1 MDRSLDEIVAE
12 SQQRK
17 RGSKPRRG
25 GGNNGGGR
33 ARERDSYPRDGVR
46 KSTRDDSRNL
56 DSEWVHDRFDEPNSR
71 SHPRNSRQRPSAD
84 RFQDARG
91 TKIRVEN
98 IHYEL
103 TEEDLEGLFYKIAPV
118 VRLELLYDRAGRS
131 EGTAFVTYENRADAL
146 EAIKQYDGANA
157 KGQPIRLSIVS
168 GGGGGGGAAAP
179 SGRRNPFD
187 TAYMPG
193 RPLAERITRPRSL
206 SPRRNSDR
214 NRGVDSYV
222 PGRGSRS
229 RSPLPRRRGGG
240 GGGGGGR
247 RPGARREG
255 GGNGGGNGNGNGTST
270 PNGRERTGR
279 DGRPKKTQEELDAEM
294 ADYFNPGSTEEA
306 PAAETGGAA
315 AAAAAAGDDVDM
327 IE

>member
-12 SQQRK
+12 SQHKK
-17 RGSKPRRG
+17 RGSQPRRRG
-25 GGNNGGGR
+25 GGGGGGNGAGR
-33 ARERDSYPRDGVR
+33 YRERDNYPRDGVR
-46 KSTRDDSRNL
+46 KSTRDDARNM
-56 DSEWVHDRFDEPNSR
+56 DSEWVHDKFDDSGSR
-71 SHPRNSRQRPSAD
+71 NRQRNPRRRASPD
-84 RFQDARG
+84 RFQETRG
-91 TKIRVEN
+91 VKVKVDN
-98 IHYEL
+98 LHYEL
-103 TEEDLEGLFYKIAPV
+103 TEDDLDGLFNKIGPV
-118 VRLELLYDRAGRS
+118 LRLELLYDRAGRS
-131 EGTAFVTYENRADAL
+131 EGTAFVTYENREDAM

-157 KGQPIRLSIVS
+157 KGQPIRLSTVS
-168 GGGGGGGAAAP
+168 AAAP
-179 SGRRNPFD
+179 RRNPFD

-193 RPLAERITRPRSL
+193 RPLAERITRPRSM

-214 NRGVDSYV
+214 DRGVDRYV

-229 RSPLPRRRGGG
+229 RSPPRRRGGG

-255 GGNGGGNGNGNGTST
+255 GTST

-294 ADYFNPGSTEEA
+294 ADYFNPSGGNDAA
-306 PAAETGGAA
+306 PAAQASTDAP
-315 AAAAAAGDDVDM
+315 AGDVDM